1 MEIIELDSSKIITLS
16 KLSIKLDGLE
26 VSSLKTII
34 ENKIRFI
41 YAKYKIKPL
50 SLEFSIVDNGYV
62 LKVSHSYIGNILFKG
77 FIIKI
82 PPKFAYLD
90 SEKMLKLASI
100 TSNRDSILSSGEVFR
115 DYCGSEEAVD
125 SLEFFYQ
132 AFLDKFNICIKNGL
146 QHNYIEKSHTSRNL
160 RGRLDLSKYSKMPQP
175 LFDIYQII
183 RERTPDTYLNRVLK
197 SIILHIIK
205 TSRNSEV
212 IIKASLIRKNLMDIS
227 DIELLDSVDNQDL
240 EDKTFKRKDYK
251 DVVELA
257 ATIINGFD
265 PQYKSTIGFLPE
277 YIINLDYL
285 FERLCYQYLD
295 EIFVKPEFEV
305 TYQRAV
311 EHIFSIK
318 GISGKAELDISVS
331 SNNTSFITNEIVVDA
346 KNKFS
351 GTENG
356 LKASISDLYQIF
368 YYLNIT
374 QAEYAILLYP
384 GHSSDYTKFPI
395 EGSQGNTAYRKQV
408 DSTLKNLR
416 DNDQIVDFK
425 GKRLVFWRL
434 RLDGSLKDTRDSFV
448 QLANFILESMKQP
461 L

>member
-1 MEIIELDSSKIITLS
+1 MKIIELDSSKVITLN
-16 KLSIKLDGLE
+16 KLSISLDGLE
-26 VSSLKTII
+26 VNSLKTII
-34 ENKIRFI
+34 ENKIRYLYI
-41 YAKYKIKPL
+41 KYKIKPL
-50 SLEFSIVDNGYV
+50 SLEFSITDDGYII
-62 LKVSHSYIGNILFKG
+62 KVSHSYIGNLVFKG

-100 TSNRDSILSSGEVFR
+100 TSNMDSILSSGEVFR

-125 SLEFFYQ
+125 SLEFFYK
-132 AFLDKFNICIKNGL
+132 AFLDKLSICIKNGL
-146 QHNYIEKSHTSRNL
+146 QHSYIEKNHTSKNL
-160 RGRLDLSKYSKMPQP
+160 RGRLDLNKYSRMPQP

-183 RERTPDTYLNRVLK
+183 RERTPNTYLNKVLK
-197 SIILHIIK
+197 SIVLHIIK
-205 TSRNSEV
+205 TSSNPDV
-212 IIKASLIRKNLMDIS
+212 IIKASLISKNLIDIS
-227 DIELLDSVDNQDL
+227 NIDLLESVDSQDL

-257 ATIINGFD
+257 VTIINGFD
-265 PQYKSTIGFLPE
+265 PQYKTAIGFSPE

-285 FERLCYQYLD
+285 FERLCYLYLD
-295 EIFVKPEFEV
+295 DIFRKPEFEV
-305 TYQRAV
+305 RYQRKV

-318 GISGKAELDISVS
+318 EISGKAELDISVS
-331 SNNTSFITNEIVVDA
+331 SNNTSFRTNEVVVDA

-351 GTENG
+351 GSENG

-368 YYLNIT
+368 YYSNIT

-384 GHSSDYTKFPI
+384 GYSSDYTKFPI
-395 EGSQGNTAYRKQV
+395 EGSQGKDKYIKKL
-408 DSTLKNLR
+408 DITLKKLK
-416 DNDQIVDFK
+416 DNNQIVDFK
-425 GKRLVFWRL
+425 GKRFVFWRV

-461 L
+461 S